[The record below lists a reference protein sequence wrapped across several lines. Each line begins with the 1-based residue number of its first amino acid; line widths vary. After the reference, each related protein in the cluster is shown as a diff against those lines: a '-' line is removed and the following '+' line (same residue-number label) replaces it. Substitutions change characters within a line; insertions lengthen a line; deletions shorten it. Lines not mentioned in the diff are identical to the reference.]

1 VLVAATGA
9 GNAATP
15 QRPVRRGDKV
25 SEAIARDIVRRIGA
39 EGMSPGTQ
47 LPPEA
52 KMLEEYR
59 VGRGSLREALRILEV
74 HGLISI
80 KPGPRGGPTVD
91 QVDTRNFG
99 RMASLYFQMDGVT
112 FRELIEA
119 RLHMEPM
126 LARAAA
132 ERCDPQLLDEL
143 GRFQAQARSDEEY
156 LRLATDFHRLVAV
169 MSGNR
174 IMSLFGQSL
183 ADVLHDRLHDTLFP
197 KSRRREIL
205 TVHSD
210 IGQAIAE
217 GDADRAERLMRVH
230 MEDYVAQV
238 KRRHPG
244 LMQEVVDWR

>member
-1 VLVAATGA
+1 VAATGA

-39 EGMSPGTQ
+39 EGLTPGTQ

-91 QVDTRNFG
+91 RVRTRNFG
-99 RMASLYFQMDGVT
+99 RMASLFFQMDGVT
-112 FRELIEA
+112 FRELVEA
-119 RLHMEPM
+119 RLTMEPV
-126 LARAAA
+126 LARRAA
-132 ERCDPQLLDEL
+132 ELADPELLGEL
-143 GRFQAQARSDEEY
+143 ARYEEIARADDDY
-156 LRLATDFHRLVAV
+156 LPHATGFHQLVAL

-183 ADVLHDRLHDTLFP
+183 ADVVSDRVADSLYP
-197 KSRRREIL
+197 KSRRREVL
-205 TVHSD
+205 GTHGD
-210 IGQAIAE
+210 IARAIAG
-217 GDADRAERLMRVH
+217 GDAGLAERLMRDH
-230 MEDYVAQV
+230 MEDYVAQA

-244 LMQEVVDWR
+244 LMTEVVDWR

>member
-1 VLVAATGA
+1 MVAATGA

-15 QRPVRRGDKV
+15 HRPVRRGDKV

-39 EGMSPGTQ
+39 EGLSPGTQ

-91 QVDTRNFG
+91 QVDTRSFG
-99 RMASLYFQMDGVT
+99 RMASLFFQMDGVT
-112 FRELIEA
+112 IRELIEA

-132 ERCDPQLLDEL
+132 QQQDPQLVHELARFDGSGHGDDEY
-143 GRFQAQARSDEEY
+143 ARN
-156 LRLATDFHRLVAV
+156 ATDFHQLVAV

-183 ADVLHDRLHDTLFP
+183 ADVLRDRLQDTLFP

-210 IGQAIAE
+210 IGTAIAQ
-217 GDADRAERLMRVH
+217 GDPDRAERLMRSH

>member
-1 VLVAATGA
+1 
-9 GNAATP
+9 
-15 QRPVRRGDKV
+15 V

-39 EGMSPGTQ
+39 ERLPPGTQ

-91 QVDTRNFG
+91 QVHTRNFG
-99 RMASLYFQMDGVT
+99 RMASLFFQMDGVT

-119 RLHMEPM
+119 RLIMEPM
-126 LARAAA
+126 LARRAA
-132 ERCDPQLLDEL
+132 ERAEPDLVAELARFDHTGRTDE
-143 GRFQAQARSDEEY
+143 DY
-156 LRLATDFHRLVAV
+156 LRHAIGFHQVVAF

-174 IMSLFGQSL
+174 IMSLFGQSI
-183 ADVLHDRLHDTLFP
+183 ADVVHDRVNDSLYP
-197 KSRRREIL
+197 KSRRREVLATHGRIAR
-205 TVHSD
+205 
-210 IGQAIAE
+210 AIAS
-217 GDADRAERLMRVH
+217 GDADLAERLMREH
-230 MEDYVAQV
+230 MEDYVAQA

>member
-1 VLVAATGA
+1 
-9 GNAATP
+9 
-15 QRPVRRGDKV
+15 V

-39 EGMSPGTQ
+39 EGLAPGTQ

-91 QVDTRNFG
+91 QVRTRNFG

-119 RLHMEPM
+119 RQAMEPV
-126 LARAAA
+126 LARRAA
-132 ERCDPQLLDEL
+132 ELREPDLVAELARFENL
-143 GRFQAQARSDEEY
+143 GRADEDY
-156 LRLATDFHRLVAV
+156 LRHAGDFHQLVAL
-169 MSGNR
+169 MSGNP

-183 ADVLHDRLHDTLFP
+183 ADVVRDRVQDSLYP
-197 KSRRREIL
+197 KSRRREVLGTHGI
-205 TVHSD
+205 
-210 IGQAIAE
+210 IARAIAA
-217 GDADRAERLMRVH
+217 GDADLAERLMREH
-230 MEDYVAQV
+230 MEDYVAQA

>member
-1 VLVAATGA
+1 MAAIGA

-39 EGMSPGTQ
+39 EGMAPGTQ

-91 QVDTRNFG
+91 QVHTRNFG
-99 RMASLYFQMDGVT
+99 RMASLYFQMDGMT

-119 RLHMEPM
+119 RLLMEPM

-132 ERCDPQLLDEL
+132 ERRDPQLTDEL
-143 GRFQAQARSDEEY
+143 ARFEGATRGGEDEY
-156 LRLATDFHRLVAV
+156 LRLAGDFHQLVAV

-183 ADVLHDRLHDTLFP
+183 ADVLRDRLQDSLFP

-205 TVHSD
+205 AVHSD
-210 IGQAIAE
+210 IGRAIAAGE
-217 GDADRAERLMRVH
+217 SDLAERLMREH
-230 MEDYVAQV
+230 MTDYAAQA

>member
-1 VLVAATGA
+1 
-9 GNAATP
+9 
-15 QRPVRRGDKV
+15 
-25 SEAIARDIVRRIGA
+25 
-39 EGMSPGTQ
+39 
-47 LPPEA
+47 
-52 KMLEEYR
+52 MLEEYR

-91 QVDTRNFG
+91 QVDTRSFG
-99 RMASLYFQMDGVT
+99 RMASLFFQMDGVT
-112 FRELIEA
+112 IRELIEA

-132 ERCDPQLLDEL
+132 EHGDPQLVDEL
-143 GRFQAQARSDEEY
+143 ARFDGCGHGDDEYARN
-156 LRLATDFHRLVAV
+156 AADFHRLVAV

-183 ADVLHDRLHDTLFP
+183 ADVLRDRLQDTLFP

-205 TVHSD
+205 TVHNN
-210 IGQAIAE
+210 IGTAIAH
-217 GDADRAERLMRVH
+217 GDAELAERLMRSH
-230 MEDYVAQV
+230 MEDYVSQV

>member
-1 VLVAATGA
+1 M
-9 GNAATP
+9 
-15 QRPVRRGDKV
+15 

-39 EGMSPGTQ
+39 EGLEPGAQ

-91 QVDTRNFG
+91 QVRTRNFG
-99 RMASLYFQMDGVT
+99 RMASLFFQMDGVT
-112 FRELIEA
+112 FRDLIEA
-119 RLHMEPM
+119 RLAMEPV
-126 LARAAA
+126 LARCAADCG
-132 ERCDPQLLDEL
+132 EPDLLGEL
-143 GRFQAQARSDEEY
+143 ARFEHPGRVDDDY
-156 LRLATDFHRLVAV
+156 LRHAVDFHELVAI

-183 ADVLHDRLHDTLFP
+183 ADVMRDRVSDSLYP
-197 KSRRREIL
+197 KSRRREVL
-205 TVHSD
+205 GVHAD
-210 IGQAIAE
+210 IARAIAA
-217 GDADRAERLMRVH
+217 GNADTAERLMREH
-230 MEDYVAQV
+230 MEDYVAQA

-244 LMQEVVDWR
+244 LMHEVVDWR

>member
-1 VLVAATGA
+1 MAATGA
-9 GNAATP
+9 GSAATP

-39 EGMSPGTQ
+39 ERLPPGTQ

-52 KMLEEYR
+52 KMIEEYR

-91 QVDTRNFG
+91 RVHTRNFG

-119 RLHMEPM
+119 RLIMEPVM
-126 LARAAA
+126 ARRAAELRDPRLLA
-132 ERCDPQLLDEL
+132 ELD
-143 GRFQAQARSDEEY
+143 RFDGSTRSPEDY
-156 LRLATDFHRLVAV
+156 LQNATGFHQLVAT

-183 ADVLHDRLHDTLFP
+183 ADVLRDRFSDALFP
-197 KSRRREIL
+197 KSRRREVLLAHKGIAA
-205 TVHSD
+205 
-210 IGQAIAE
+210 AITA
-217 GDADRAERLMRVH
+217 GDADLAERLMRAH

-244 LMQEVVDWR
+244 LLQEVVDWR

>member
-1 VLVAATGA
+1 M
-9 GNAATP
+9 
-15 QRPVRRGDKV
+15 

-39 EGMSPGTQ
+39 EGLLPGTQ

-91 QVDTRNFG
+91 QVQTRNFG

-119 RLHMEPM
+119 RLTMEPV
-126 LARAAA
+126 LARRAA
-132 ERCDPQLLDEL
+132 ERSEPELLAEL
-143 GRFQAQARSDEEY
+143 ARFERLDRPDQDY
-156 LRLATDFHRLVAV
+156 LHHAMSFHQLVAV

-174 IMSLFGQSL
+174 IMTLFGQSL
-183 ADVLHDRLHDTLFP
+183 ADVVRDRVADAVYP
-197 KSRRREIL
+197 KSRRREVLGTHGEIAR
-205 TVHSD
+205 
-210 IGQAIAE
+210 AITA
-217 GDADRAERLMRVH
+217 GDADLAERLMREH
-230 MEDYVAQV
+230 MEDYVAQA

>member
-1 VLVAATGA
+1 M
-9 GNAATP
+9 
-15 QRPVRRGDKV
+15 

-39 EGMSPGTQ
+39 ERLPPGTQ

-52 KMLEEYR
+52 KMIEEYR

-91 QVDTRNFG
+91 QVQTRNFG

-119 RLHMEPM
+119 RLIMEPVM
-126 LARAAA
+126 ARRAA
-132 ERCDPQLLDEL
+132 ELRDPQLLAEL
-143 GRFQAQARSDEEY
+143 HRFDGATTTHEEY
-156 LRLATDFHRLVAV
+156 LRDTTEFHQLVAM

-174 IMSLFGQSL
+174 IMSLFGRSL
-183 ADVLHDRLHDTLFP
+183 ADVVRDRFGDALFP
-197 KSRRREIL
+197 KSRRREVIAA
-205 TVHSD
+205 HEG
-210 IGQAIAE
+210 IAAAIAA
-217 GDADRAERLMRVH
+217 GDADLAERLMREH
-230 MEDYVAQV
+230 MTDYVAQV

-244 LMQEVVDWR
+244 LLQEVVDWR

>member
-1 VLVAATGA
+1 
-9 GNAATP
+9 
-15 QRPVRRGDKV
+15 V

-39 EGMSPGTQ
+39 ERLPPGTQ

-91 QVDTRNFG
+91 QVHTRNFG
-99 RMASLYFQMDGVT
+99 RMASLFFQMDGVT

-119 RLHMEPM
+119 RLIMEPI
-126 LARAAA
+126 LARRAA
-132 ERCDPQLLDEL
+132 ERAEPELVAELARFDHAGRTDE
-143 GRFQAQARSDEEY
+143 DY
-156 LRLATDFHRLVAV
+156 LRHALDFHQVVAL

-174 IMSLFGQSL
+174 IMSLFGQSI
-183 ADVLHDRLHDTLFP
+183 ADVVHDRVNDSLYP
-197 KSRRREIL
+197 KSRRREVLAAHGRIAR
-205 TVHSD
+205 
-210 IGQAIAE
+210 AIAA
-217 GDADRAERLMRVH
+217 GDADLAERLMREH
-230 MEDYVAQV
+230 MEDYVAQA

>member
-1 VLVAATGA
+1 
-9 GNAATP
+9 
-15 QRPVRRGDKV
+15 V

-39 EGMSPGTQ
+39 EGMTPGTQ

-91 QVDTRNFG
+91 QVHTRNFG

-112 FRELIEA
+112 FRELIDA
-119 RLHMEPM
+119 RLIMEPM

-132 ERCDPQLLDEL
+132 ERLDPGLADEL
-143 GRFQAQARSDEEY
+143 ARVEGVGRGDDEY
-156 LRLATDFHRLVAV
+156 LQAAADFHRLVAM

-174 IMSLFGQSL
+174 IMGLFGQSL
-183 ADVLHDRLHDTLFP
+183 ADLLRDRLHDSLFP

-205 TVHSD
+205 GVHSD
-210 IGQAIAE
+210 IGRAIVA
-217 GDADRAERLMRVH
+217 GDADLAERLMREH

>member
-1 VLVAATGA
+1 
-9 GNAATP
+9 
-15 QRPVRRGDKV
+15 V

-39 EGMSPGTQ
+39 EGLTPGTQ

-91 QVDTRNFG
+91 QVQARNFG

-119 RLHMEPM
+119 RLTMEPV
-126 LARAAA
+126 LARRAA
-132 ERCDPQLLDEL
+132 EVGDPALLPEL
-143 GRFQAQARSDEEY
+143 AAYETVARADDEY
-156 LRLATDFHRLVAV
+156 LEHATGFHQLVAL

-183 ADVLHDRLHDTLFP
+183 SDVVRDRVTDSLYP

-205 TVHSD
+205 GTHGD
-210 IGQAIAE
+210 IARAITA
-217 GDADRAERLMRVH
+217 GDAELAERLMHEH
-230 MEDYVAQV
+230 MEDYVAQA

-244 LMQEVVDWR
+244 LMHEVVDWR

>member
-1 VLVAATGA
+1 
-9 GNAATP
+9 
-15 QRPVRRGDKV
+15 V

-39 EGMSPGTQ
+39 EGLTPGTQ

-91 QVDTRNFG
+91 QVRTRNFG

-119 RLHMEPM
+119 RLTMEPV
-126 LARAAA
+126 LARRAA
-132 ERCDPQLLDEL
+132 EVGDPELLAEL
-143 GRFQAQARSDEEY
+143 VAYEQIARPDDEY
-156 LRLATDFHRLVAV
+156 LEHAIGFHQLVAV

-183 ADVLHDRLHDTLFP
+183 ADVVRDRVTDSLYP
-197 KSRRREIL
+197 KSRRREVL
-205 TVHSD
+205 GTHGD
-210 IGQAIAE
+210 IARAISAGE
-217 GDADRAERLMRVH
+217 AGLAERLMREH

-244 LMQEVVDWR
+244 LMHEVVDWR